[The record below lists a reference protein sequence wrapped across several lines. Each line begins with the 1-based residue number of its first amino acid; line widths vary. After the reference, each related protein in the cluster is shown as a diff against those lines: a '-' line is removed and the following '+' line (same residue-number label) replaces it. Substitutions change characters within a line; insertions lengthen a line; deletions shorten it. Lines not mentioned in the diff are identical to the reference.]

1 MNLSFKGKTVVVTG
15 GSNGIGAAI
24 SYAFAEARANV
35 VVNHLPTDRDVKG
48 YKNLEARIAQLS
60 GTAGNTGAVELAPP
74 AGSCISFPGDI
85 TDSSFCNELCKKAVD
100 SYGSLDVLVNSAGF
114 TKPST
119 TEEVGDELWEAGLKV
134 NLSAAFYLSRA
145 ALPYMEK
152 QGKGRIIYIS
162 SSGAITGGGGAPFY
176 SAAKAGV
183 NGLVRAQSKELAPK
197 GITVNAVLP
206 ALIDTDLLK
215 ERYNDPEKR
224 KSLVSR
230 IPVGRVGLPEDVAN
244 AVVFLA
250 SDQAGF
256 ICGQHLIVDGGS
268 TYK

>member
-1 MNLSFKGKTVVVTG
+1 MNLTFEGKTVVVTG

-24 SYAFAEARANV
+24 SYAFVEAGAQV
-35 VVNHLPTDRDVKG
+35 LVNHLPTDRDVEG
-48 YKNLEARIAQLS
+48 FNNLKAGTAQLPPS
-60 GTAGNTGAVELAPP
+60 AGN
-74 AGSCISFPGDI
+74 CISVPGDI
-85 TDSSFCNELCKKAVD
+85 TDSSFCSQLCRLAFET
-100 SYGSLDVLVNSAGF
+100 YGSLDVLVNSAGF

-119 TEEVGDELWEAGLKV
+119 TEEVSDELWEAGLKV

-215 ERYNDPEKR
+215 GRYNDPEKR
-224 KSLVSR
+224 KTLVAR

-244 AVVFLA
+244 AVLFLA
-250 SDQAGF
+250 SEQAGF

>member
-1 MNLSFKGKTVVVTG
+1 MNLSFEGQTVVVTG

-24 SYAFAEARANV
+24 SYAFAEAGANV

-48 YKNLEARIAQLS
+48 YKDLEARISML
-60 GTAGNTGAVELAPP
+60 TKTGGDSSP
-74 AGSCISFPGDI
+74 AGSCISAPGDI

-100 SYGSLDVLVNSAGF
+100 TYGSLDVLVNSAGF

-119 TEEVGDELWEAGLKV
+119 TDEVGDELWEAGLKV
-134 NLSAAFYLSRA
+134 NLSAAFFLSRA

-152 QGKGRIIYIS
+152 KGKGRIIYIS

-215 ERYNDPEKR
+215 ERYNDAEKR
-224 KSLVSR
+224 KTLVAR

-244 AVVFLA
+244 AVIFLA
-250 SDQAGF
+250 SEQAGF
-256 ICGQHLIVDGGS
+256 ICGQHIIVDGGS